1 MANYGLRHP
10 KVAKYNRNT
19 GTYSDGFTYGK
30 AVNVSSQINYVEG
43 ELYGDDEPAET
54 VKEFSNQQLTLG
66 TTYHPTQAASTMMGH
81 SVVNGEVK
89 YHKDDTPNECG
100 VGITGVEVIDGVK
113 KYVAKIW
120 PAVTFAEP
128 NEELTTKGKEISFG
142 TPSIIGTGKP
152 DKAGMWKYE
161 KAFDTDAEA
170 QAYVDAFLNINES
183 ETPDVALNRA
193 SLSLIE
199 DETATLTATTIPSGE
214 TVIWTTS
221 NSEVATVADGIVTA
235 EGAGTATITATI
247 TVNNVSYSDTCA
259 VTVTAAS

>member
-19 GTYSDGFTYGK
+19 GTYSEGFVYGK

-66 TTYHPTQAASTMMGH
+66 TTNHPKQAASTMMGH
-81 SVVNGEVK
+81 TVEAGEVK
-89 YHKDDTPNECG
+89 YHKDDTPNEVG
-100 VGITGVEVIDGVK
+100 VGITGVEMINGEK

-142 TPSIIGTGKP
+142 TPSIVGTGKP
-152 DKAGMWKYE
+152 DKDGMWKYE
-161 KAFDTDAEA
+161 QDFDTDAEA
-170 QAYVDAFLNINES
+170 QAYVDGFLNINES
-183 ETPDVALNRA
+183 DTPDVVLNRA
-193 SLSLIE
+193 QLSLGV
-199 DETATLTATTIPSGE
+199 DESTTLAATTIPSGE
-214 TVIWTTS
+214 TVTWSTS
-221 NSEVATVADGIVTA
+221 NSEVATVVNGVVTG
-235 EGAGTATITATI
+235 EGEGTATITATI
-247 TVNNVSYSDTCA
+247 TVNGVNYSDTCA
-259 VTVTAAS
+259 VTVNA